1 MKLIRCHESHFGIW
15 GFGIWDFDFVMPTSD
30 RLTLL
35 QNFGRSIKSA
45 AYIYRPT
52 HTEHVAEIFS
62 LATDREFKI
71 GVRGSGRSYGDAS
84 LNAGGIILDLRR
96 MNRIIE
102 WGPESGVIK
111 VEPGVTIQQIWQYT
125 LEDGWW
131 MPVVPGTMFPTIGGC
146 LAMNIHG
153 KNNYVAGPIGEHVLE
168 FEALLPTDELI
179 TCSPQR
185 NADLFYAMIGGAG
198 VLGVFTSIT
207 LQMKRIHSGNVWV
220 DAWAAPTLRAMM
232 NDFEPIK
239 GESDYLVGWV
249 DGTHSRG
256 RGQIHRATYLHG
268 DEDHE
273 PTQTLSVEYQTLP
286 DTFFGVVPKSLLWRF
301 MRPFMSD
308 LGTTLVNTA
317 KYYHARL
324 FEHRKR
330 YVQSLVAFNFLLD
343 YVPNW
348 EKSYGSG
355 GLIQYQSFIPREQ
368 AHDAFVEM
376 LRLCQKR
383 GLPTYL
389 GVLKR
394 HRPDQFLLTHAVD
407 GYSLAMDFPAK
418 EGNRIDLQKLADDMN
433 EIVLSAG
440 GRFYFAKDS
449 TLNAKVVK
457 RYLGEDTMD
466 RFRKLKA
473 RCDPD
478 GLLETELYRRLLSE
492 G

>member
-1 MKLIRCHESHFGIW
+1 
-15 GFGIWDFDFVMPTSD
+15 
-30 RLTLL
+30 
-35 QNFGRSIKSA
+35 
-45 AYIYRPT
+45 
-52 HTEHVAEIFS
+52 
-62 LATDREFKI
+62 
-71 GVRGSGRSYGDAS
+71 
-84 LNAGGIILDLRR
+84 
-96 MNRIIE
+96 
-102 WGPESGVIK
+102 
-111 VEPGVTIQQIWQYT
+111 
-125 LEDGWW
+125 
-131 MPVVPGTMFPTIGGC
+131 
-146 LAMNIHG
+146 
-153 KNNYVAGPIGEHVLE
+153 
-168 FEALLPTDELI
+168 
-179 TCSPQR
+179 
-185 NADLFYAMIGGAG
+185 MIGGAG

-207 LQMKRIHSGNVWV
+207 LQMKKIYSGNVWV
-220 DAWAAPTLRAMM
+220 DAWSVPNLRVMM
-232 NDFEPIK
+232 DDFEPIK

-249 DGTHSRG
+249 DGTHPRG

-268 DEDHE
+268 GEDHE
-273 PTQTLSVEYQTLP
+273 PTQTLNVEFQTLP
-286 DTFFGVVPKSLLWRF
+286 DTFFGVLPKSLLWRF
-301 MRPFMSD
+301 MRPFMND

-324 FEHRKR
+324 FEHRQR
-330 YVQSLVAFNFLLD
+330 YIQSLVAFNFLLD

-368 AHDAFVEM
+368 AREAFVEM

-389 GVLKR
+389 SVLKR
-394 HRPDQFLLTHAVD
+394 HRPDPFLLTHAVD

-418 EGNRIDLQKLADDMN
+418 ESHRLGLQKLADDMN

-449 TLNAKVVK
+449 TLNANVVK
-457 RYLGEDTMD
+457 RYLGEDTLD